1 MLNEPTKHIKK
12 LNLRINS
19 LNQKDFVED
28 EIELLLINIREY
40 LSKEKFLREIC
51 DFVAHPKRNK
61 GICHRRVDSRYAKMK
76 FIREGYEKI
85 DMNNLVKENKD
96 KPWDFFSDKILS
108 YIQVERIDKEKFEL
122 IILEGIE
129 EIDEELFLKYY
140 KLTKQQVRNIVN
152 KLYKKEN
159 ETYYLNPKLN
169 KDLKNNIDDLLKF
182 IRGTITGKP
191 AFEQTEIENEIT
203 QAISRIQVKHSFPE
217 LALDREIL
225 GEIVLCIL
233 CILHNVVFDL
243 FDGSQ
248 GISYLSI
255 EKNSENIEL
264 STLNL
269 MVKTNNFSFPI
280 ISTELKVVDFVENPN
295 DILESGELDELT
307 SIIRTEKGEI
317 KLTKHS
323 A

>member
-1 MLNEPTKHIKK
+1 MLSEPTKHIKK
-12 LNLRINS
+12 LNSRISS
-19 LNQKDFVED
+19 LNQKDFTED

-51 DFVAHPKRNK
+51 DFVAHPKRNR
-61 GICHRRVDSRYAKMK
+61 GICHKRVDSRYAKMK
-76 FIREGYEKI
+76 FIKEGYQKI
-85 DMNNLVKENKD
+85 DMNNLVKEHKD
-96 KPWDFFSDKILS
+96 KPWSFFSDKVLD
-108 YIQVERIDKEKFEL
+108 YIQVEKIDKQKFEL

-140 KLTKQQVRNIVN
+140 KLTKEQVRNIV
-152 KLYKKEN
+152 KKAYKKEN
-159 ETYYLNPKLN
+159 GIYHLNPKLN
-169 KDLKNNIDDLLKF
+169 KGLKNNIDDLLKF

-191 AFEQTEIENEIT
+191 AFEQAEIESEFT
-203 QAISRIQVKHSFPE
+203 QAINRIQVKHSFSK
-217 LALDREIL
+217 LTFDKGIL

-255 EKNSENIEL
+255 EKNRENPEL

-269 MVKTNNFSFPI
+269 MAKTNNFSFPI
-280 ISTELKVVDFVENPN
+280 ISTELKVVDFVENSN
-295 DILESGELDELT
+295 DVLESGELNELT
-307 SIIRTEKGEI
+307 NIKRTEKGEI